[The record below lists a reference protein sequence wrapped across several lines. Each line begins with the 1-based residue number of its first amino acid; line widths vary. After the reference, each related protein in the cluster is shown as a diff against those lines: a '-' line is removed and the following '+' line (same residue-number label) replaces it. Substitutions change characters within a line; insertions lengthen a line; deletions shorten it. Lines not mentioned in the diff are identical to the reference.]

1 MINTAIKG
9 AIKTWLPPALKKY
22 VCAAFWVN
30 ELSSCIQRNLARVS
44 LNCPAHLW
52 YLDKFLV
59 SSLYNYNSGSSR
71 VLNFST
77 SGIPVRSLCPV
88 YEIRLEYVYGWQDT
102 RCVKTCKTQE
112 YLFIILTWPV
122 MVWYCASDAC
132 SRNVR
137 SSPCVDT
144 GSPT

>member
-1 MINTAIKG
+1 MTSGTIEQIFTTSLRIYSIKPNDKHG
-9 AIKTWLPPALKKY
+9 NKGRNQNLITSCIKK
-22 VCAAFWVN
+22 VRMRGF
-30 ELSSCIQRNLARVS
+30 LSQSICIQRNLALVS
-44 LNCPAHLW
+44 LNCPAYLW

-71 VLNFST
+71 VLTFST

-112 YLFIILTWPV
+112 YLFIILT
-122 MVWYCASDAC
+122 
-132 SRNVR
+132 
-137 SSPCVDT
+137 
-144 GSPT
+144 